1 MALITCSDLEP
12 CDGGANGANDAG
24 KCVALGIGDRECVER
39 GRATSGFALYQ
50 SDGAGKTGN
59 YRWLATKKE
68 TEKKSVKYKIN
79 ILYLYHY
86 YII

>member
-1 MALITCSDLEP
+1 MEP

-24 KCVALGIGDRECVER
+24 EYVALGIGDRECVER
-39 GRATSGFALYQ
+39 GRVTSGFALNQ

-68 TEKKSVKYKIN
+68 TEQKLVKYKIY
-79 ILYLYHY
+79 IYLYDY

>member
-1 MALITCSDLEP
+1 MALITCSELEP
-12 CDGGANGANDAG
+12 CYGGANGANDAG

-39 GRATSGFALYQ
+39 GRATSGFALNQ

-68 TEKKSVKYKIN
+68 TEQNSVKYKIN
-79 ILYLYHY
+79 IYLYDY